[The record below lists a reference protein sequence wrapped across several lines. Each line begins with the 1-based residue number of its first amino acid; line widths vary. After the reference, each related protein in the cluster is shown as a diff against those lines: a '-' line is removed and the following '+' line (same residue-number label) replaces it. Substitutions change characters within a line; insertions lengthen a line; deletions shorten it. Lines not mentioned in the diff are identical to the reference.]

1 MAAAA
6 PTQLAEPASGV
17 WPTGS
22 SGSEALCASTAG
34 QEGERASPP
43 RSRSAAR
50 RSESRRSSVDLRPG
64 LVEAL
69 ERGARIHRGDGCEVK
84 VALLV
89 HGEADRDIRVKFD
102 A

>member
-22 SGSEALCASTAG
+22 RRSEALCAATAG
-34 QEGERASPP
+34 QERERASPP

-50 RSESRRSSVDLRPG
+50 RSESRRRSVDLRPG

-69 ERGARIHRGDGCEVK
+69 ERVPRVDRRDGLEVQ
-84 VALLV
+84 VALV
-89 HGEADRDIRVKFD
+89 VPGEGHRRVGVVL
-102 A
+102 